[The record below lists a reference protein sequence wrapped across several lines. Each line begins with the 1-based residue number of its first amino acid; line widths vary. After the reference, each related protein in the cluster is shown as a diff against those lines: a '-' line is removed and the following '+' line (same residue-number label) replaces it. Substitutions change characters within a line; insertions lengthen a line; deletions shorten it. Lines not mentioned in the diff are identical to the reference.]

1 MAEKS
6 LGTLSYKI
14 VKTAEEISSLRSK
27 MDALKG
33 QKFYT
38 DDYRKLQSDLAT
50 ATKEMERMLAQD
62 GKLSDADAKIRKL
75 SQSAAEYAAKMEE
88 AAAQK
93 IPTQAYKEVQKQ
105 IESTEKKITDLQAR
119 QEKFLATGGKESSS
133 TYKKIQ
139 YDIEELKNSLPYL
152 KDELQDLIDSGDAFT
167 LGTDTEQYKNL
178 SAKYEQINAEL
189 EKQKAIYS
197 EIARKQAE
205 SVQKVMEIKA
215 QMQQLEEAGQAFKM
229 GEETQEYARL
239 ERQLRYEEEALRKA
253 QELQAVA
260 QRTGDPYARLSQS
273 LSELNERLIRIIH
286 PVEAMKASLSSAAE
300 TIKARLAGMA
310 ATIINGINHPFQTMR
325 SIADS
330 AVGGVSKLLSGM
342 SSIAMKT
349 GKAIAGVTSLLKK
362 ATSAM
367 SGFGRSTKGS
377 NNMLQSGFKNILKY
391 GLGIRSLYALVN
403 KIRTAIKEAFSNMA
417 KEVDAFGSRV
427 DSLKASALTLKN
439 SFAAAFRPLVE
450 MAIPYIQKA
459 IEYLT
464 LFWDKVGQVIA
475 AITGQKT
482 YTKAIKQTT
491 AAIKDQNKA
500 QNRQLSSLDK
510 LNNLTSDKG
519 GGADSGG
526 VGGMFE
532 EAPVSSQFADMA
544 QWLKDM
550 WERAD
555 FTELGTVLGQKL
567 KTALDSIDWNPV
579 KETVAKIGK
588 SIGTLINGFVEV
600 KGLGESIGRT
610 IGEAINTGIT
620 GINAFLDNT
629 HWDSVGTFIGEALN
643 GLVDTISWEDIG
655 HFFAEKWN
663 AIYETIGEAARTFDW
678 VKFGQ
683 ELANGINT
691 AISDFDWEENGA
703 RLGDLVKGILDTLV
717 TLLEET
723 DWQELGNHVADFI
736 GAIDWEGVME
746 RLSEVIGA
754 ALGGLLAFIGGLLGD
769 AFKNS
774 KEFWKQ
780 EAENAGGDL
789 FAGIC
794 TGIAKAVFGIDQW
807 IYDNIFKPFID
818 GFKKTFDINS
828 PSKVMEKMGTYIIQG
843 LFNGITGLVGKV
855 KGTWESMKGT
865 AVEIWDSVK
874 VNLSEIWENIK
885 ISADEKW
892 ESIKKNL
899 SGVWDSMR
907 STVDNVWDSI
917 SSKITGAIDVIKDK
931 IDGFIEKIRDA
942 IQSVRDFFSSGF
954 DKIGSAVSGFFSG
967 DFRKGAGAYSMRS
980 ISSPYAANPAFTAL
994 QAAPIPKLATGAV
1007 IPANREFLAV
1017 LGDQKHGTNIEAPL
1031 DTIRQAN
1038 KEAFLEVLSKLGVT
1052 GNSRRN
1058 SGDERFVFQVDG
1070 RTFFEI
1076 TREYAQDYFN
1086 RTGRS
1091 PYPI

>member
-178 SAKYEQINAEL
+178 SAKYEQVNAEL
-189 EKQKAIYS
+189 EKQKAIHS

-239 ERQLRYEEEALRKA
+239 ERQLQYEEEALRKT

-310 ATIINGINHPFQTMR
+310 ATIINGISHPFQTMG
-325 SIADS
+325 SIAGS
-330 AVGGVSKLLSGM
+330 AIGGVSKLLSGM

-349 GKAIAGVTSLLKK
+349 GKAISGVTSLLKM

-464 LFWDKVGQVIA
+464 LFLDKVGQVIA

-500 QNRQLSSLDK
+500 QNRQLSNLDK

-567 KTALDSIDWNPV
+567 KVALDSIDWNPIR
-579 KETVAKIGK
+579 ETAAKIGK

-703 RLGDLVKGILDTLV
+703 RLGDVVKGILDTLI

-736 GAIDWEGVME
+736 GAIDWTGVISRLFEG
-746 RLSEVIGA
+746 LGA
-754 ALGGLLAFIGGLLGD
+754 ALGGLAAFLWGLIEDAWNNVVDWWNEVAFEDGEFTIKGLL
-769 AFKNS
+769 N
-774 KEFWKQ
+774 
-780 EAENAGGDL
+780 
-789 FAGIC
+789 GILH
-794 TGIAKAVFGIDQW
+794 VLVNIDNW
-807 IYDNIFKPFID
+807 IRDNIFLPIWNGIRNAFSIH
-818 GFKKTFDINS
+818 S
-828 PSKVMEKMGTYIIQG
+828 PSTVMAELGAYIIQG
-843 LFNGITGLVGKV
+843 LLKGIASLVDDV
-855 KGTWESMKGT
+855 KEIWESMKET
-865 AVEIWDSVK
+865 AVEIWHSVK
-874 VNLSEIWENIK
+874 ESLSETWDNIK
-885 ISADEKW
+885 SSAVEKW
-892 ESIKKNL
+892 DSIKENL
-899 SGVWDSMR
+899 SGIWDSMR
-907 STVDNVWDSI
+907 STVVDVWDSI
-917 SSKITGAIDVIKDK
+917 SSRITSVIDVVKDK
-931 IDGFIEKIRDA
+931 IDGFIGKVKDA
-942 IQSVRDFFSSGF
+942 IQSVKDFFSSGF
-954 DKIGSAVSGFFSG
+954 DKIGSAVSGFFGG
-967 DFRKGAGAYSMRS
+967 DSRSSANTYSMRS

-994 QAAPIPKLATGAV
+994 QAAPRPKLATGAV

-1038 KEAFLEVLSKLGVT
+1038 QEAF
-1052 GNSRRN
+1052 
-1058 SGDERFVFQVDG
+1058 
-1070 RTFFEI
+1070 
-1076 TREYAQDYFN
+1076 
-1086 RTGRS
+1086 
-1091 PYPI
+1091 